1 MEAKIL
7 NGPYTQELVD
17 AIHLPAALAIIKIPR
32 YSKLDFPEAKRNH
45 LVHISR
51 KNAVLKET
59 NKNQTSGMIQ
69 RDISPMVT

>member
-1 MEAKIL
+1 MQYI
-7 NGPYTQELVD
+7 
-17 AIHLPAALAIIKIPR
+17 LPAALAIIKIPW

-51 KNAVLKET
+51 KNVALKET

-69 RDISPMVT
+69 RDISPNGDLEKL